1 MKMTSSPRWT
11 RPALPQ
17 PRPELCLRIWINHA
31 PEFAHAP
38 PSELMA
44 QTQARDTV
52 LLCLEN
58 DLYSTYLKTCL
69 QDQDFDFE
77 LIAKNHIVTK
87 VSENPKTTLVLQSD
101 TNEQELINVAFRL
114 KRLFQTDL
122 RILFLSLDYALAPDV
137 VGICDGFLQFPVAG
151 EDLVAAIEK
160 ANTRRN
166 KVLLID
172 DSALV
177 HKTIVGP
184 LQQAGFEVAQ
194 AFDGEEGYQM
204 ARTAENERL

>member
-1 MKMTSSPRWT
+1 M
-11 RPALPQ
+11 PQ
-17 PRPELCLRIWINHA
+17 NLHMP
-31 PEFAHAP
+31 P

-87 VSENPKTTLVLQSD
+87 VSENPKTILVLQSD

-122 RILFLSLDYALAPDV
+122 RILF
-137 VGICDGFLQFPVAG
+137 
-151 EDLVAAIEK
+151 
-160 ANTRRN
+160 
-166 KVLLID
+166 
-172 DSALV
+172 
-177 HKTIVGP
+177 
-184 LQQAGFEVAQ
+184 
-194 AFDGEEGYQM
+194 
-204 ARTAENERL
+204 